1 MGVDGFFPLVAEL
14 SPEAVEVLERP
25 PHLDGKTVGIDVAML
40 LHRARSSC
48 SLRWAYIPYVCDRL
62 RWLLDMGA
70 DVLCV
75 FDGQHPIEKEEE
87 TAKRAARGAAAETA
101 LRDARA
107 EMASCEDV
115 EVLEA
120 LRAKEER
127 CARSCARPGRED
139 KETVWRLGTA
149 LGVRCWRAPGEAEA
163 ALALLQ
169 RRGLID
175 EIITEDS
182 DTLVCG
188 ASSILRNFWSLYSH
202 DCVPR
207 SPALA
212 PQRVVLSSLLAA
224 LQLDQHSL
232 RVACVLAGCDFAPKL
247 RNVGLKKALKA
258 VRRHGPSL
266 NACLCSL
273 KHSDVARDEM
283 RLARFQ
289 RAVQLL
295 DTEAVGI
302 HETPLPERCVPAQSS
317 RQELARIIEDVES
330 AGEPWHLRA
339 SLRDILA
346 PAARVAIPF
355 PPVDE

>member
-14 SPEAVEVLERP
+14 SPLAVEILERP
-25 PHLDGKTVGIDVAML
+25 PPLEGRTVGVDVAML

-48 SLRWAYIPYVCDRL
+48 SLPWAYLPYVCDRL

-75 FDGQHPIEKEEE
+75 FDGEHPAEKEEE
-87 TAKRAARGAAAETA
+87 VQKRAARTASAEAA
-101 LRDARA
+101 LRDVRA
-107 EMASCEDV
+107 EMERSRDW
-115 EVLEA
+115 EVLDT

-127 CARSCARPGRED
+127 CARSCARPGLED
-139 KETVWRLGTA
+139 KEAAWRLGTA

-188 ASSILRNFWSLYSH
+188 ATSILRNFWSLHSQ
-202 DCVPR
+202 DSVPR
-207 SPALA
+207 SRALA
-212 PQRVVLSSLLAA
+212 PQRVVLSSVLSA
-224 LQLDQHSL
+224 LKLDQHSL
-232 RVACVLAGCDFAPKL
+232 RTACVLAGCDFAPKL
-247 RNVGLKKALKA
+247 RNVGFKKALKA
-258 VRRHGPSL
+258 VRQHGPSL
-266 NACLCSL
+266 NACLCAL
-273 KHSDVARDEM
+273 KHADVSTDRAQ
-283 RLARFQ
+283 LARFE
-289 RAVQLL
+289 RAVHLL
-295 DTEAVGI
+295 DSERVA
-302 HETPLPERCVPAQSS
+302 TPDTTLPERRPPAPPS
-317 RQELARIIEDVES
+317 RQELARILEEVES

-346 PAARVAIPF
+346 PARRVAIPF
-355 PPVDE
+355 PPICE